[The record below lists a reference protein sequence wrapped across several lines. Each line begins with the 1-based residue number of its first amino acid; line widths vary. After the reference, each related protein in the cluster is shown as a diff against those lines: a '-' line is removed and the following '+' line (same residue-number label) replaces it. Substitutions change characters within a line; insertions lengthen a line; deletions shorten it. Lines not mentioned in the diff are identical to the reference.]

1 MATSK
6 PYILTGID
14 SPPPGILDDPPF
26 RLEINDFIKDEDM
39 LNIYLLA
46 LTNVQNADQNE
57 VTSAYQVG
65 GIHGLPYTP
74 WNGVNPAEDH
84 RFPGYCTHGSVIFPT
99 WHRPYVALIEQVLY
113 EEAVHIAASYTDPK
127 LKTKY
132 GDAAKRFRQPY
143 WDWAANANIPA
154 ILNTMKFVSVISA
167 PSGTRTQI
175 SNPLLSYKFHPFDS
189 TVWGE
194 AGEKFGRWPQT
205 LRHPSSDKADAY
217 SQPERVQ
224 GEIGGVALM
233 LRDRVYNI
241 LAYMHN
247 WERFSNHTSSGDSLE
262 SVHDIVHD
270 KIGGAGHMGNVGTA
284 GMDPIFFLHHCNV
297 DRYLALWQVLNP
309 TIYVVP
315 GGSGIGSATIP
326 PQTIVDA
333 NTDLTPFRSAVA
345 PFWSSAGSRHV
356 TRFGHTYPE
365 LKGAARMSPEE
376 LQRQVTHAINKLY
389 GPRPTGWGRGRI
401 GILAGPGES
410 TVEQAKDIVA
420 EPPRAANAGDEHV
433 NLPFT
438 RRPSVPQIDHY
449 RDWIATIVLK
459 KYELPTSGY
468 VHVFLSESVPLN
480 DWHTAPELVGSVGN
494 FRNNGRGCDNCNEGE
509 AAGVTITGEVPLTGA
524 LVDRQL
530 DLNDVGFITTH
541 LNTHLHWRCQLVDG
555 SEVALEDVPSLK
567 VAVSSTP
574 VTAPD
579 NDYAFPIRGAF
590 QIHHHITHGKLG
602 GYSQGDIFPGE

>member
-1 MATSK
+1 
-6 PYILTGID
+6 
-14 SPPPGILDDPPF
+14 
-26 RLEINDFIKDEDM
+26 
-39 LNIYLLA
+39 
-46 LTNVQNADQNE
+46 
-57 VTSAYQVG
+57 
-65 GIHGLPYTP
+65 
-74 WNGVNPAEDH
+74 
-84 RFPGYCTHGSVIFPT
+84 
-99 WHRPYVALIEQVLY
+99 
-113 EEAVHIAASYTDPK
+113 
-127 LKTKY
+127 
-132 GDAAKRFRQPY
+132 
-143 WDWAANANIPA
+143 
-154 ILNTMKFVSVISA
+154 
-167 PSGTRTQI
+167 
-175 SNPLLSYKFHPFDS
+175 
-189 TVWGE
+189 
-194 AGEKFGRWPQT
+194 
-205 LRHPSSDKADAY
+205 
-217 SQPERVQ
+217 
-224 GEIGGVALM
+224 
-233 LRDRVYNI
+233 
-241 LAYMHN
+241 
-247 WERFSNHTSSGDSLE
+247 
-262 SVHDIVHD
+262 
-270 KIGGAGHMGNVGTA
+270 MGNVGTA

-315 GGSGIGSATIP
+315 GGSGI
-326 PQTIVDA
+326 
-333 NTDLTPFRSAVA
+333 
-345 PFWSSAGSRHV
+345 GSRHV

-410 TVEQAKDIVA
+410 TVEQAKDTVA
-420 EPPRAANAGDEHV
+420 EPLRADNAGNEHV

-449 RDWIATIVLK
+449 RDWIATIN
-459 KYELPTSGY
+459 
-468 VHVFLSESVPLN
+468 VPLN

-530 DLNDVGFITTH
+530 DLNDVGFITTY

-579 NDYAFPIRGAF
+579 NDYAFHPWCIPNSSPHYARQAWWLLARR
-590 QIHHHITHGKLG
+590 H
-602 GYSQGDIFPGE
+602 FPWRIMNS